1 MKKKFLIV
9 SLLTLL
15 ILAMSGCSSEEKED
29 PSAQKSAIDG
39 LDNSI
44 IEAYLNQYNLD
55 AENTLSSD
63 DLTAQGDDT
72 YTCTISKIKVK
83 LSAPEEEL
91 TVDVS
96 FNDLDNQNLDV
107 VVRDLIIAKDAE
119 LTYDQVKD
127 MFTALRSEGKT
138 SYDFGDVKVTLTEKS
153 GTYDLKIS

>member
-1 MKKKFLIV
+1 M
-9 SLLTLL
+9 
-15 ILAMSGCSSEEKED
+15 
-29 PSAQKSAIDG
+29 
-39 LDNSI
+39 
-44 IEAYLNQYNLD
+44 
-55 AENTLSSD
+55 
-63 DLTAQGDDT
+63 
-72 YTCTISKIKVK
+72 
-83 LSAPEEEL
+83 
-91 TVDVS
+91 DVS